1 MSPLSTR
8 QDERLL
14 LWSRWE
20 GRSKPHLDA
29 LMAQELYA
37 GAPMFSAA
45 PIPKDAAVRCP
56 LEGDGAG
63 RSPGGVLSSL
73 CPATAT
79 ARAAD
84 RRDNRQCW
92 PRRAAADCHQ
102 LRFAARS
109 GGAPCPL
116 DNAGCRLAGG
126 ERPLPQS
133 DLLSEAGV
141 GGRL

>member
-45 PIPKDAAVRCP
+45 PIPPEQRCGAHLKGMEQDAHP
-56 LEGDGAG
+56 AG
-63 RSPGGVLSSL
+63 
-73 CPATAT
+73 
-79 ARAAD
+79 
-84 RRDNRQCW
+84 
-92 PRRAAADCHQ
+92 
-102 LRFAARS
+102 F
-109 GGAPCPL
+109 
-116 DNAGCRLAGG
+116 CRLSAL
-126 ERPLPQS
+126 PLP
-133 DLLSEAGV
+133 LLAQPTGATIANS
-141 GGRL
+141 GRVEQPQTAISFASL